1 MTEWINYFDNVADR
15 QIRKAYF
22 GWTHWANEMNRIYK
36 KKKIKKKKKKE
47 RS

>member
-1 MTEWINYFDNVADR
+1 MTESINYFDSIADR
-15 QIRKAYF
+15 QIKKSYF
-22 GWTHWANEMNRIYK
+22 GWTHWANEMNGRFK